1 MTQTQLDK
9 ACGNAATKL
18 PKGGGKETV
27 RRYRKSEEIGC
38 TSEQFDAG
46 KAAGHLSDEPPPE
59 DGPQANAVREEEET
73 A

>member
-1 MTQTQLDK
+1 MR
-9 ACGNAATKL
+9 
-18 PKGGGKETV
+18 PSRV

-46 KAAGHLSDEPPPE
+46 KAAGHLSDEPPE